1 VSRRLL
7 LSYVLFV
14 IFVLAVLEVPL
25 GVAYQRS
32 ERRDLQVKVERDAVA
47 VASLAEDG
55 LEKPSAASRRSLGN
69 LARSYRMDTGGRIVI
84 VDSRGRSVADSAGAA
99 GRSFASRP
107 EFARALRG
115 TTAVGTR
122 FSNTLGTDLIYVA
135 VPVASGGVVHGA
147 ARITYPTSAVDRR
160 VRRYWLTLAAI
171 AGVVLAIAAAVGVAL
186 ARSIAR
192 PLRDLERAAA
202 ATGSGDLSVRAKADA
217 GPPEVRTLAAA
228 FNDSVGKLERV
239 LRAQED
245 FVADA
250 SHQLR
255 TPLTA
260 LRLRLENLE
269 RDVAEEGRG
278 DLASAV
284 AEVDR
289 LGRLV
294 TSLLELAR
302 ADRGGAGPAVVEL
315 APAVESRVA
324 EWTPPAADRGVR
336 VSAEL
341 AGDRLVALTSLERV
355 EQVLDNLLENALEA
369 TPAGGSVAVT
379 AARRNGWVELHVVDD
394 GPGLSEDE
402 RARAFDR
409 FWRGKPG
416 GGGSGLGLAVV
427 KRLVE
432 VDGGEVSLASADGG
446 GLDACVR
453 LPAAP

>member
-1 VSRRLL
+1 
-7 LSYVLFV
+7 
-14 IFVLAVLEVPL
+14 
-25 GVAYQRS
+25 
-32 ERRDLQVKVERDAVA
+32 
-47 VASLAEDG
+47 
-55 LEKPSAASRRSLGN
+55 
-69 LARSYRMDTGGRIVI
+69 
-84 VDSRGRSVADSAGAA
+84 
-99 GRSFASRP
+99 
-107 EFARALRG
+107 
-115 TTAVGTR
+115 
-122 FSNTLGTDLIYVA
+122 
-135 VPVASGGVVHGA
+135 
-147 ARITYPTSAVDRR
+147 
-160 VRRYWLTLAAI
+160 
-171 AGVVLAIAAAVGVAL
+171 VLAIAAAVGVAL

-217 GPPEVRTLAAA
+217 GPSEVRTLAAA

-239 LRAQED
+239 LHAQED

-302 ADRGGAGPAVVEL
+302 ADRGGAEPSPVEL
-315 APAVESRVA
+315 ARAVESRVA

-336 VSAEL
+336 VSAEV
-341 AGDRLVALTSLERV
+341 AGERLVALTSLERV
-355 EQVLDNLLENALEA
+355 EQVLDNLLENALA
-369 TPAGGSVAVT
+369 AMPTGGSVAVT
-379 AARRNGWVELHVVDD
+379 AARRNGWVEVHVVDD

-402 RARAFDR
+402 RAHAFDR
-409 FWRGKPG
+409 FWRGTPG

-432 VDGGEVSLASADGG
+432 VDGGEVSLAAADGG